1 MQINI
6 TDFVCNIFFLIKND
20 RAAYSYWDN
29 IKTIL
34 FLFVLN

>member
-20 RAAYSYWDN
+20 RAAYHWDN